1 MKETYNSLREK
12 ILGYVSK
19 TYQSEI
25 EYPWFKFP
33 NYCVFRHKDNKK
45 WYGLI
50 MDIPYA
56 KLGMDKKGIAD
67 VLNVK
72 IDDFM
77 LKEFL
82 VTQNGIYNGYHMAKD
97 KWISILLDGTVD
109 INQIYDL
116 INTSFVATS
125 KKKQKNN

>member
-1 MKETYNSLREK
+1 MKEKYNSLREK
-12 ILGYVSK
+12 IFEYIST

-25 EYPWFKFP
+25 EFPWKKLQ
-33 NYCVFRHKDNKK
+33 NYCVFRHKDNNK

-56 KLGMDKKGIAD
+56 KLGVDKKGVTDI
-67 VLNVK
+67 LNVK

-82 VTQNGIYNGYHMAKD
+82 VTQNGICNAYHMD
-97 KWISILLDGTVD
+97 HDRWISILLDGTVD

-116 INTSFVATS
+116 INKSFAATG
-125 KKKQKNN
+125 KK

>member
-1 MKETYNSLREK
+1 MEEKYNSLRKK
-12 ILGYVSK
+12 IFEYVSK

-25 EYPWFKFP
+25 EFPWIKFP
-33 NYCVFRHKDNKK
+33 NYCVFRHKKNKK

-56 KLGMDKKGIAD
+56 KLGVDKKGIAD

-82 VTQNGIYNGYHMAKD
+82 ITQNGIYNGYHMSHD
-97 KWISILLDGTVD
+97 KWISVLLDGTVD

-116 INTSFVATS
+116 INISFVAT
-125 KKKQKNN
+125 KKKTKNN